1 MSDNEKTTE
10 EQKPRTI
17 RGKYCETQRIA
28 TNKYIKENYFK
39 VRLKLADKEKIKE
52 AAAAVNMSMTA
63 FVQDCIY
70 RRIYEILDKS
80 KEEE

>member
-1 MSDNEKTTE
+1 MSEDEKNKSTE
-10 EQKPRTI
+10 KPRTI

-39 VRLKLADKEKIKE
+39 VRLKLADKERIKE

-70 RRIYEILDKS
+70 RRIYEVLDKPNE
-80 KEEE
+80 KE